1 MGCKAITKINIY
13 IASFIPDTKMA
24 DSGEEKLLAV
34 ARHIAKTLGND
45 NRTVA
50 EDILKIFSNFDA
62 RFSKEKLSDPLGCAA
77 LEQTLDSLDERI
89 SRHVSSRNNNDNS
102 QAIFSVN
109 TAAFLASV
117 DELTATV
124 NRWRPLAADETVG
137 ACLSRADEMLRR
149 AMVLAEDEFRS
160 LMDESIRN
168 TSFESDDGGEFEGD
182 DESCGNG
189 VQDHRIPAAERVSE
203 EDVVIDVLPAGT
215 VIDLREI
222 ATRMVAAGF
231 GDSCARVYGGCRR
244 EFLEESF
251 SRLGF
256 RNLCASE
263 IQEMPWQVLEDEIER
278 WINASNVSLRILF
291 PSERRLCDRVFSG
304 GSAADIAFGEVCR
317 EPVTQLLRFADA
329 VASHSRSPDQLFRIL
344 HVFDTMRELIPE
356 FASLFSDSQCETEA
370 IEVWKRLGEAIKEIF
385 VELEN
390 LIRHDP
396 AKAAVHGGGLHPITK
411 YVVNYLVAA
420 SQSRRTLELVFQG
433 DFLPLKDFITKVDDN
448 KHQSDSHFC
457 VQLCGIMDL
466 LESNLEAKS
475 KFYKDLALCSVFMMN
490 NLRYI
495 VQKAKTSELGP
506 VLGDDW
512 IRKHTAKIRRFHV
525 SYQRSSWSKVVGFLK
540 VTSEVTMAAGSSVV
554 VEVKAMKEKLKMFN
568 LHFEEICR
576 VQSHWVVFDEQLREE
591 IRIALEKILLPAYGS
606 FIGRFHNVPELSKYV
621 DKYVKYGVDDI
632 GDRLNDLFQGEN
644 SVLEVSHRF
653 KIWL

>member
-1 MGCKAITKINIY
+1 
-13 IASFIPDTKMA
+13 MA
-24 DSGEEKLLAV
+24 ESGEEKLLAV

-50 EDILKIFSNFDA
+50 EDILQIFSNFDA

-77 LEQTLDSLDERI
+77 LEQTLHALDERI
-89 SRHVSSRNNNDNS
+89 SRHVSSRNNENNRE
-102 QAIFSVN
+102 IFSLN
-109 TAAFLASV
+109 TVAFLAAV
-117 DELTATV
+117 DELIATI
-124 NRWRPLAADETVG
+124 NRWKPLAADETVN
-137 ACLSRADEMLRR
+137 ACLSRADDMLRQ
-149 AMVLAEDEFRS
+149 AMLLAEDEFRS
-160 LMDESIRN
+160 LMNESTRNSSFDSDE
-168 TSFESDDGGEFEGD
+168 GGEFEEGD
-182 DESCGNG
+182 EACGSG
-189 VQDHRIPAAERVSE
+189 VERAAGD
-203 EDVVIDVLPAGT
+203 DVVIDVLPAGT

-222 ATRMVAAGF
+222 ATRMVEAGF
-231 GDSCARVYGGCRR
+231 GNSCARVYGGCRR

-256 RNLCASE
+256 RNLSASE
-263 IQEMPWQVLEDEIER
+263 IQEMPWQDLEDEIER

-291 PSERRLCDRVFSG
+291 PSERRLCDRV
-304 GSAADIAFGEVCR
+304 
-317 EPVTQLLRFADA
+317 
-329 VASHSRSPDQLFRIL
+329 RSPEQLFRIL

-396 AKAAVHGGGLHPITK
+396 AKAAIPDGGLHPITK

-433 DFLPLKDFITKVDDN
+433 DFLPLKDFITMVDDN
-448 KHQSDSHFC
+448 KHQSNSHFC
-457 VQLCGIMDL
+457 AQLCWIMDL

-475 KFYKDLALCSVFMMN
+475 KFYKDPALCSVFMMN

-495 VQKAKTSELGP
+495 VQKAKNSELGP
-506 VLGDDW
+506 ILGDDW
-512 IRKHTAKIRRFHV
+512 IRNHTAKIRRFHV

-540 VTSEVTMAAGSSVV
+540 VETSSDVTMSAGSSVV
-554 VEVKAMKEKLKMFN
+554 EAKAMKEKLKMFN

-606 FIGRFHNVPELSKYV
+606 FIGRFHSVPELGKYV
-621 DKYVKYGVDDI
+621 EKYVKYSVEDI
-632 GDRLNDLFQGEN
+632 GERLNDLFQGEN
-644 SVLEVSHRF
+644 STLEVSHRF